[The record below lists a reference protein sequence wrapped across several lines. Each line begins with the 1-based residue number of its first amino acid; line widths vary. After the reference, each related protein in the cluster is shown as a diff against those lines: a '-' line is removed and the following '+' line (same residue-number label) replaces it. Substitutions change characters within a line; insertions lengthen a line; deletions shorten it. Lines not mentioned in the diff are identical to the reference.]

1 MINGVKMWISI
12 FQQFHKETAGFTTDL
27 NSLTDRE
34 LVSLK
39 PVNCELIN
47 HTGIVLKAINNKH
60 HREIKKGIQYLT
72 VLRTLQADAIIR
84 QIKAAED
91 QNASLQAKID
101 QL

>member
-34 LVSLK
+34 LVSIK

-60 HREIKKGIQYLT
+60 HREIK
-72 VLRTLQADAIIR
+72 RASSTLQSFGHCR
-84 QIKAAED
+84 QT
-91 QNASLQAKID
+91 
-101 QL
+101 QLFGK

>member
-12 FQQFHKETAGFTTDL
+12 FQQFHKETAGFKMDL
-27 NSLTDRE
+27 YSLSDRE
-34 LVSLK
+34 LVSIK

-91 QNASLQAKID
+91 QNASLQAKINK
-101 QL
+101 L

>member
-1 MINGVKMWISI
+1 
-12 FQQFHKETAGFTTDL
+12 
-27 NSLTDRE
+27 
-34 LVSLK
+34 
-39 PVNCELIN
+39 
-47 HTGIVLKAINNKH
+47 VLKAINNKH

-84 QIKAAED
+84 QIKSAED